1 MVDAATCRPA
11 ATGTPFRC
19 PKWAAKP
26 QNVVSKSEIPSP
38 ENAGCAQR
46 VYPRMTTWRRVAA
59 GGALAL
65 AATVAALAVAVH
77 ALVDP
82 ERLKSLARDK
92 ARAAWSRELSVG
104 DVSLRLFPLP
114 SVDARDVSLSA
125 RDGTDPFLRAKR
137 VEAHLELLALL
148 AGKPRVKSLDVEDAS
163 VTLAPRVDVPDVS
176 PQATQRATATPQ
188 LLDLTDLRLA
198 NVDIV
203 AGSADARVTWHVE
216 EATFSADAGWRDAE
230 IDAKVSRNGEP
241 LTVKAKVADLS
252 RIGAPGAT
260 SDGAVELAWKQT
272 RVALKGRLP
281 LDHGGAQ
288 ARVHVDL
295 ESPSLGD
302 VFAFYALERRRS
314 AGVAAHFDANGADG
328 RMEVSNLELS
338 LGRAHGR
345 GGFTLSGKSLHH
357 FEGRLSIDQLDWAQA
372 AMDAGTQPPPPRRD
386 TGLAF
391 NPDALAWPLLAKLE
405 RWQGALD
412 ADVGSLKLRNGVEL
426 RKARFHFAFDGPRLD
441 VDPVQAQLL
450 GGEGTAKLRFEGPT
464 KAVSVAFDASSLL
477 LERWF
482 HERGRAVPFSG
493 GPMNIHAHFTSGG
506 STMRDLAA
514 SVTGSMTLRMGPGTW
529 NSPRAGDREA
539 LMTNAFAS
547 EGAQKVRFECVTA
560 NLPFK
565 AGIARGRSMVGFKT
579 EASELITSGIVNLRD
594 ETVDL
599 HGRVHAHKGVTLG
612 LANIAGDVRIG
623 GHLVK
628 LEMSLDPEATPGV
641 IARAGAAIATLGVS
655 VIGGALIEKM
665 DPDRADPCERP
676 VRKKGDA
683 EAGR

>member
-1 MVDAATCRPA
+1 
-11 ATGTPFRC
+11 
-19 PKWAAKP
+19 
-26 QNVVSKSEIPSP
+26 
-38 ENAGCAQR
+38 
-46 VYPRMTTWRRVAA
+46 MTTWRRVAM

-65 AATVAALAVAVH
+65 AAAAAALAIAVH

-82 ERLKSLARDK
+82 AHLKSLARDK
-92 ARAAWSRELSVG
+92 ARAAWSRDLEAG
-104 DVSLRLFPLP
+104 DVSLRLFPVP
-114 SVDARDVSLSA
+114 SIDARDVSLSV
-125 RDGTDPFLRAKR
+125 RDGPEPFVHAKHIDAR
-137 VEAHLELLALL
+137 LELLALL
-148 AGKPRVKSLDVEDAS
+148 AGKPRLKSLDVEDAS

-176 PQATQRATATPQ
+176 PETTHRASATPQ

-203 AGSADARVTWHVE
+203 AGPADRRVTWHVD
-216 EATFSADAGWRDAE
+216 EATFSADKGWRDAD
-230 IDAKVSRNGEP
+230 IDAKLSRNGQP
-241 LTVKAKVADLS
+241 LRVKAKVADLS
-252 RIGAPGAT
+252 RIGSPGAT
-260 SDGAVELAWKQT
+260 SDGEVELAWKQT
-272 RVALKGRLP
+272 RVALKGQLP

-302 VFAFYALERRRS
+302 VFAFYALERRQS
-314 AGVAAHFDANGADG
+314 APVAAHFDANGSGG
-328 RMEVSNLELS
+328 RMEVSNLQLA
-338 LGRAHGR
+338 LGKAHGH
-345 GGFTLSGKSLHH
+345 GSFTLSGDSPRRFK
-357 FEGRLSIDQLDWAQA
+357 GRISIDQLDWAQA
-372 AMDAGTQPPPPRRD
+372 MIDAGTPPPVKRD

-391 NPDALAWPLLAKLE
+391 NPDALAWPLLEKLD
-405 RWQGALD
+405 RRQGTLD

-426 RKARFHFAFDGPRLD
+426 RNARFHFAFEGDRLD

-450 GGEGTAKLRFEGPT
+450 GGQATATLRFDGAKKT
-464 KAVSVAFDASSLL
+464 VAVAFDGSSLL

-493 GPMNIHAHFTSGG
+493 GPMNVHARFTSSGN
-506 STMRDLAA
+506 TMRDLAA
-514 SVTGSMTLRMGPGTW
+514 SATGQATLRMGPGAW

-547 EGAQKVRFECVTA
+547 EGAQKIQFECVTA
-560 NLPFK
+560 NLPFR
-565 AGIARGRSMVGFKT
+565 AGVARGRSMVGFKT
-579 EASELITSGIVNLRD
+579 EASELITSGVVNLRD
-594 ETVDL
+594 ESVDL

-612 LANIAGDVRIG
+612 LANIAGDVKIG
-623 GHLVK
+623 GHLTK
-628 LEMSLDPEATPGV
+628 LQMSLDPADTPGV

-655 VIGGALIEKM
+655 VIGSALIEKM